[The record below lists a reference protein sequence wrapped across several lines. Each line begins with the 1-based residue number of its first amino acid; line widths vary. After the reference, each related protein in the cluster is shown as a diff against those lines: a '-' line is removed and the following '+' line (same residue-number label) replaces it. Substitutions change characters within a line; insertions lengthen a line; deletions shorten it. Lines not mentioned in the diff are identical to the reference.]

1 MTADA
6 YSGNK
11 TGRKNLSLMVE
22 FFKGSLEIHLL
33 IFGLAWLL
41 LLATTF
47 MASVATHQ
55 PNFGQKWWFYGSV
68 HLAFIQALALALFAK
83 GLVRAGNA
91 QWVPGWYLA
100 HTQALVA
107 WLLALAIIP
116 FLLGAAFGWL
126 AAEALD
132 FSLLPWLIFAISAAV
147 VVAFLSPF
155 KEPDTRQILML
166 VGSIGFLESLL
177 IGSYSSKYFSS
188 FWFAWSLLRDWPWCM
203 ALITSC
209 VALVLYRQP
218 TKSSKG
224 TFNTWSL
231 TSLKDTFAIGPKMP
245 NRWLSSRRWPLLNV
259 SFLSRTETFQC
270 LVYFPQLAWVF
281 KSGVLVQINFYWF
294 ILVCMSAAISADM
307 KFSRQARMLMW
318 LPSGLSRQTLGKDVF
333 YLLLRRHALLVFI
346 HTLVFSSALLFVG
359 RPVRFLL
366 EPSVVLLA
374 IGYCIFSAGWAA
386 SFRRQKTGRIVRGMI
401 LALPVF
407 VFGIPLAVAM
417 LATRSGP
424 YLISEP
430 MQITLAI
437 AFALA
442 GWYVGQRHTAHWG
455 QQEFEGLLRPA
466 KRLT

>member
-11 TGRKNLSLMVE
+11 TGRKNLSLVLE
-22 FFKGSLEIHLL
+22 FFKSSLEGHSILFGFAWFMVMAT
-33 IFGLAWLL
+33 IFAAWLVPRPL
-41 LLATTF
+41 
-47 MASVATHQ
+47 
-55 PNFGQKWWFYGSV
+55 NFVQEWWFYASV
-68 HLAFIQALALALFAK
+68 HLVFMQALALALFAK

-91 QWVPGWYLA
+91 QWVPGWYQA
-100 HTQALVA
+100 HSQALAA

-116 FLLGAAFGWL
+116 FLLGAVFAQL
-126 AAEALD
+126 AAETWD
-132 FSLLPWLIFAISAAV
+132 PSLLPWLVFSISAAV

-155 KEPDTRQILML
+155 KEPGARQLM
-166 VGSIGFLESLL
+166 LL
-177 IGSYSSKYFSS
+177 IGVTGTLEIILIGNQNSKTFSS
-188 FWFAWSLLRDWPWCM
+188 PWLAWSMLREWPWCM

-209 VALVLYRQP
+209 VALVLYRQL

-270 LVYFPQLAWVF
+270 LVYLPQLAWVF

-455 QQEFEGLLRPA
+455 QQEFEGLLRRA